1 MQMRTLGRTGIK
13 VSPYC
18 LGTMMLGAWGN
29 PDHAEGVAM
38 VHRALD
44 AGINFVD
51 TADTYSD
58 GESET
63 ILGAALA
70 GRRDDVV
77 VSTKAHFPMGTD
89 PNRAGNSR
97 RWLTRAVEDSL
108 RRLDT
113 DWIDVLQVHRPDP
126 DTDIDET
133 LSTLSDL
140 VHAGKVRVVGTST
153 FPAEQIVHA
162 QWVADARGH
171 VRPRV
176 EQAPYSILN
185 RAVEAAVLPTC
196 QQFGMG
202 VTAWSP
208 LSSGWLTGRYR
219 SAGDVDL
226 ASGRRAI
233 QAHKFDPDSAGNRAK
248 LDAVTALAD
257 LADELDVSM
266 THLAIAFVLAHPGVT
281 AAILGPRT
289 GNQLDDLL
297 AGADVTLDDAT
308 LDRIDEIATPGVT
321 LNPTDSDYTPPAL
334 ADRAQRRR
342 PAAERTAQEAA

>member
-29 PDHAEGVAM
+29 PDHAEGIAM
-38 VHRALD
+38 VHRALE

-51 TADTYSD
+51 TADSYSD
-58 GESET
+58 GESEA
-63 ILGAALA
+63 ILGEALA

-77 VSTKAHFPMGTD
+77 VSTKAHFPMGAD

-97 RWLTRAVEDSL
+97 RWLARAVEDSL

-113 DWIDVLQVHRPDP
+113 DWIDVLQIHRPDP
-126 DTDIDET
+126 DTDIEET

-162 QWVADARGH
+162 QWVAEARGN

-185 RAVEAAVLPTC
+185 RGVEAAVLPTC

-219 SAGDVDL
+219 TASDVDL
-226 ASGRRAI
+226 SSGRRAI
-233 QAHKFDPDSAGNRAK
+233 QQHKFDPASVGNRAK
-248 LDAVTALAD
+248 LDAVTALAG
-257 LADELDVSM
+257 LADELGVSM

-289 GNQLDDLL
+289 GDQLEDLL
-297 AGADVTLDDAT
+297 AGADVTLDEAT
-308 LDRIDEIATPGVT
+308 LDRIDAIATPGVT

-334 ADRAQRRR
+334 VDPAQRRR
-342 PAAERTAQEAA
+342 PQAERIAQEAP

>member
-29 PDHAEGVAM
+29 PDHGDGVAM
-38 VHRALD
+38 VHRALE

-51 TADTYSD
+51 TADTYSA
-58 GESET
+58 GESEV

-77 VSTKAHFPMGTD
+77 ISTKAYFPMGTD

-162 QWVADARGH
+162 QWVAEARGH

-196 QQFGMG
+196 LQFGMG

-219 SAGDVDL
+219 AAGDVDL

-248 LDAVTALAD
+248 LDAVTALAG
-257 LADELDVSM
+257 LVDELGVSM
-266 THLAIAFVLAHPGVT
+266 THLALAFVLAHPGVT

-289 GNQLDDLL
+289 PDQLEDLL

-308 LDRIDEIATPGVT
+308 LDRIDEIAKPGIT
-321 LNPTDSDYTPPAL
+321 LNATDSDYTPPAL
-334 ADRAQRRR
+334 ADPAQRRR
-342 PAAERTAQEAA
+342 PAAERSAQEAA

>member
-29 PDHAEGVAM
+29 PDHAEGIAM
-38 VHRALD
+38 VRRALE

-51 TADTYSD
+51 TADSYSD

-63 ILGAALA
+63 ILGEALA

-97 RWLTRAVEDSL
+97 RWLARAVEDSL

-113 DWIDVLQVHRPDP
+113 DWIDVLQIHRPDP
-126 DTDIDET
+126 DTDIEET

-162 QWVADARGH
+162 QWVAEARGN

-196 QQFGMG
+196 QQFGIG

-219 SAGDVDL
+219 TVGDVDL
-226 ASGRRAI
+226 SSGRRAI
-233 QAHKFDPDSAGNRAK
+233 QAHKFDPDSVGNRAK
-248 LDAVTALAD
+248 LDAVTALAG
-257 LADELDVSM
+257 LADELGVSM

-289 GNQLDDLL
+289 GDQLEDLL
-297 AGADVTLDDAT
+297 AGADVTLDEAT
-308 LDRIDEIATPGVT
+308 LDRIDAIVTPGVT
-321 LNPTDSDYTPPAL
+321 LNPTDSDYTPSAL
-334 ADRAQRRR
+334 VDPAQRRR
-342 PAAERTAQEAA
+342 PLAERTAQEAA